1 MSALQTLL
9 VVPLALA
16 ALVLTGC
23 NRNTAIGN
31 DREAQLDPAPTA
43 APVVRAAAALENVA
57 PALIK
62 PETMSFADLAVL
74 RPLAGDCAVRLTEVA
89 FPSFIYTPGAAGTI
103 KLNGKLIRLPATDD
117 MRFADQGLTV
127 TLRPGEERGDAGLE
141 EIDMIVVPPDADQE
155 AGYAGFR
162 DCNIGESQ

>member
-1 MSALQTLL
+1 MNAPQTLIAL
-9 VVPLALA
+9 PLALA
-16 ALVLTGC
+16 ALALAGC

-31 DREAQLDPAPTA
+31 DREAQLDHAPTPAP
-43 APVVRAAAALENVA
+43 VMRAAAALENVA

-89 FPSFIYTPGAAGTI
+89 FPSFVYTPGAAGTI

-117 MRFADQGLTV
+117 MRFSDQGLTV
-127 TLRPGEERGDAGLE
+127 TLRPGQERGDAGLG

-155 AGYAGFR
+155 TGYSGFN
-162 DCNIGESQ
+162 DCNIGESG